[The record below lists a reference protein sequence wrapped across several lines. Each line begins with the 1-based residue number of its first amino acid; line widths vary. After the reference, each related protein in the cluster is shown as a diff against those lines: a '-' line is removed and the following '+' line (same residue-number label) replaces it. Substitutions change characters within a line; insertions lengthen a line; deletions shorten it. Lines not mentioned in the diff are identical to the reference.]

1 MPLFQHTI
9 DAHADFELSTDTKRT
24 VDYSI
29 AIPDDGEIVSL
40 VVYIAGFGEDAG
52 SYRKKFQDHICTKY
66 PMACLAVDYHCI
78 FSRPDT
84 GATVKL
90 EMETMK
96 LLRSIT
102 GLTHHENIDD
112 ILLRAAE
119 MKADPA
125 TPLIIPGTLYPGKNE
140 YQNFGVLPSLDH
152 IFAINDLYL
161 RYPHI
166 PKIIYA
172 IGSSYG
178 GYIANLISKLA
189 PCTLNAVFD
198 NSSWAVPNMKYIKGQ
213 ELGLT
218 EFTGILFPNVT
229 LELNVLSEWTHL
241 PFMPNYFN
249 GDRRLIR
256 SFPENHLNVMA
267 NAGNQKT
274 IYRCVHAKDDTVSNT
289 KKKINLVNALKKNGF
304 DVQMEIYTEADID
317 GRYIK
322 HMEHGMGLSMRTF
335 FARALDQSQ
344 TSIRDDQRL
353 DVDFDHTLYF
363 PCDTKT
369 YTVIYKDH
377 TQPRCN
383 IMDKNDLLTRKAQ
396 DQGTPPYR

>member
-1 MPLFQHTI
+1 MILFQHTI
-9 DAHADFELSTDTKRT
+9 EAHADFEFGSDIKRT
-24 VDYSI
+24 VDYAV
-29 AIPDDGEIVSL
+29 AIPDDGKIVSL

-52 SYRKKFQDHICTKY
+52 SYRKKFQDHICREY
-66 PMACLAVDYHCI
+66 HMACLSVDYHCI

-84 GATVKL
+84 GAAVKI
-90 EMETMK
+90 EMETLK

-102 GLTHHENIDD
+102 GLSQQASMDE
-112 ILLRAAE
+112 LMLKAAE
-119 MKADPA
+119 MKADPT
-125 TPLIIPGTLYPGKNE
+125 TPLIVPGTLYPGKNE
-140 YQNFGVLPSLDH
+140 YQNFGLLPALDH
-152 IFAINDLYL
+152 IFAINDLFIQ
-161 RYPHI
+161 YPHI
-166 PKIIYA
+166 PKTIYA

-218 EFTGILFPNVT
+218 EFTGILSSNVV
-229 LELNVLSEWTHL
+229 LELNVLSPWTHL

-249 GDRRLIR
+249 EDRKQIR
-256 SFPENHLNVMA
+256 SFPEDHLNVMA
-267 NAGNQKT
+267 DTGNKKT
-274 IYRCVHAKDDTVSNT
+274 IYRCVHAKEDTVSNT
-289 KKKINLVNALKKNGF
+289 EEKIKLVNVLKKMGF
-304 DVQMEIYTEADID
+304 DVQMEIYSEADID

-322 HMEHGMGLSMRTF
+322 HMEHGMGLSMRMF

-369 YTVIYKDH
+369 YAVYYKGH
-377 TQPRCN
+377 TQPECILIN
-383 IMDKNDLLTRKAQ
+383 KPI
-396 DQGTPPYR
+396 